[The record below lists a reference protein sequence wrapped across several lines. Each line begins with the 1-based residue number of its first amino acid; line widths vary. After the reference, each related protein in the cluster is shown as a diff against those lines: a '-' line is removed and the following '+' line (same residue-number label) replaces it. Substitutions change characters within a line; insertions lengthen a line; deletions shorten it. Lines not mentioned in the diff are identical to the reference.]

1 MRISLQRTG
10 GFSGIRKQ
18 AIVDTANLSPEE
30 TQQLYQLLE
39 AANFYSLPPKINAP
53 ANQPDRF
60 QYTITVEE
68 NNQQHTLIVGE
79 AALSET
85 LKRLI
90 EWVNNTASKK

>member
-10 GFSGIRKQ
+10 GFAGISKK
-18 AIVDTANLSPEE
+18 AIIDTANLSPEE

-60 QYTITVEE
+60 QYILTVEE
-68 NNQQHTLIVGE
+68 NNQQHTLIVDE

>member
-10 GFSGIRKQ
+10 GFAGISKK
-18 AIVDTANLSPEE
+18 AIIDTANLSPEE

-60 QYTITVEE
+60 QYTLTVEE

>member
-10 GFSGIRKQ
+10 GFAGISKKV
-18 AIVDTANLSPEE
+18 IVDTAKLPPEE
-30 TQQLYQLLE
+30 TQQLSQLLE

-60 QYTITVEE
+60 QYTIIVEE
-68 NNQQHTLIVGE
+68 NNQQHTLTVGE

-85 LKRLI
+85 LKSLI